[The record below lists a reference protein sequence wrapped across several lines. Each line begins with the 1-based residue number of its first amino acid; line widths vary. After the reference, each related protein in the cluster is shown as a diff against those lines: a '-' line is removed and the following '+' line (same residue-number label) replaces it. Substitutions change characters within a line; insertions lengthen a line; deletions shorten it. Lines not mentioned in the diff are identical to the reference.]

1 MTSRLLLAFLAMLGL
16 IPAAL
21 LTGEH
26 FLTGTACPLIGP
38 LPACFLVF
46 AGYCLIFY
54 SAMTWGWTRHAAFLV
69 GWLPVSILAILATI
83 LEIAN
88 GPVCPRAFGFL
99 PQCFLS
105 LLLSILIGAVWM
117 IGILRHRKARYFARS
132 RR

>member
-1 MTSRLLLAFLAMLGL
+1 MTSRLLLAFVAMLGL
-16 IPAAL
+16 IPAAF

-26 FLTGTACPLIGP
+26 LSTGTACPLIGP

-46 AGYCLIFY
+46 AGYGLIFY
-54 SAMTWGWTRHAAFLV
+54 SAMAWGWKRHAAFLV
-69 GWLPVSILAILATI
+69 GWSPVAVLAILATI

-88 GPVCPRAFGFL
+88 GPVCPHAFGFL

-105 LLLSILIGAVWM
+105 LLLSVLVGAVWV
-117 IGILRHRKARYFARS
+117 IGILRHQNAQHLERS